1 MAKKYI
7 NFLQITLIFVFLS
20 LMPHTMS
27 AQCAGEDGQFTVCNI
42 TDPSS
47 KTIDLF
53 SKLTGSPLTGGI
65 WKDDNSSGGL
75 NSTTGILN
83 VQQIRRSGIYHYTYT
98 VDGIG
103 LCPDNAA
110 TVTITVGGYAG
121 VPSNA
126 VVCTSVVMY
135 NLFQA
140 FNGLYLGAQSN
151 GKWFN
156 DTTNEYLPD
165 SDGSYIDVS
174 NYKKG
179 DYPFTYTMAAV
190 GTCPAVSSNVIIS
203 VYEAPKAGT
212 ATKLLLCATDGL
224 SAYTNVDLNTLLSG
238 QDPNGTWTDQSGTGE
253 LTFSGDHFVDA
264 QKIYNKF
271 GTGIFKFNYKVLSTE
286 NSICVDDD
294 ETVEI
299 VIEKKL
305 DFTGSTIKVN
315 SDICETDIATATYYV
330 TIDRNTAA
338 IPDGNYY
345 VQLNVSGFNGG
356 GELFQA
362 TFLNGKL
369 TFPISSKYFQ
379 QVGNY
384 VVNILN
390 IYSVDGYRACQN
402 ILNLTDTLSVFPI
415 PDLIGAKIAPIIAC
429 QNTNS
434 TVNISDAIKVA
445 DGTYDIRYTISGAN
459 NASSQIAT
467 VTFSGGS
474 ASFPLQ
480 AILNSQNGN
489 SVITITS
496 IKQETTT
503 CSNTANL
510 RGDIIVNSLPNAS
523 NVKIQIPDAIC
534 FGSPVNAAVSGLGT
548 LTNVKLSYVLSGSNT
563 ATVQTID
570 LSPVNGN
577 ATFTIPANLLLN
589 TGLTTAT
596 VTNLINNVTGCSA
609 NVTGASDPFSLNPIP
624 VAPVAV
630 NQSFCKYDLPT
641 VANLVPNGAQFSW
654 YISATATTPLAST
667 YLLKSEDY
675 YVKETA
681 LGCTSEATKISVTL
695 NDIPAPELNQ
705 DGEKFCGLDSPT
717 IADLSNN
724 TNASSSIVWYDSNG
738 ILQASTNPLI
748 DKKEYIGYDFST
760 ATPSCR
766 SFDSLKVIV
775 SLTNCPE
782 VPSTF
787 FIPDGFSPNG
797 DGVNDVFVIPDID
810 FLYPDYIIEIFNR
823 YGNGMYR
830 GGKDKPGW
838 DGLNYETQGL
848 NHGIAPNGVYFYV
861 LHFNKDNKPPKQG
874 RLYLNR

>member
-1 MAKKYI
+1 
-7 NFLQITLIFVFLS
+7 
-20 LMPHTMS
+20 MS

-65 WKDDNSSGGL
+65 WNDDNSSGGL
-75 NSTTGILN
+75 NSTTGVLN

-110 TVTITVGGYAG
+110 TVTVTVGGYAG

-126 VVCTSVVMY
+126 VVCTSTKMY

-151 GKWFN
+151 GIWHD
-156 DTTNEYLPD
+156 DTKNEDLPP
-165 SDGSYIDVS
+165 GVSYINVEGL
-174 NYKKG
+174 KEG
-179 DYPFTYTMAAV
+179 DYPFTYTMPAI
-190 GTCPAVSSNVIIS
+190 GTCPAVSSSVVISIF
-203 VYEAPKAGT
+203 EAPEAGD
-212 ATKLLLCATDGL
+212 ATSLLLCSTDGL
-224 SAYTNVDLNTLLSG
+224 SGYTNVDLESLLSG
-238 QDPNGTWTDQSGTGE
+238 QDPDGTWTDESGTGE
-253 LTFSGDHFVDA
+253 LTFTGDHFVDA
-264 QKIYNKF
+264 QKIFNKF
-271 GTGIFKFNYKVLSTE
+271 GLGTYRFKYKVLSTK
-286 NSICVDDD
+286 NSICSDD
-294 ETVEI
+294 EATVQI
-299 VIEKKL
+299 IIEKKL
-305 DFTGSTIKVN
+305 DFTGATIKVN
-315 SDICETDIATATYYV
+315 SDICETEIATATYYV
-330 TIDRNTAA
+330 TIDRKTAV
-338 IPDGNYY
+338 IPDGKYI
-345 VQLNVSGFNGG
+345 VGFTVSGRNGG
-356 GELFQA
+356 SEIIEASF
-362 TFLNGKL
+362 TNGIL
-369 TFPISSKYFQ
+369 IFPIKSQYFQ
-379 QVGNY
+379 QIGNY
-384 VVNILN
+384 TVS
-390 IYSVDGYRACQN
+390 IYNMYLSDSAKACQN
-402 ILNLTDTLSVFPI
+402 IMNLSDVLSIVPI
-415 PDLIGAKIAPIIAC
+415 PDLIGAKIATVTTC
-429 QNTNS
+429 QNTS
-434 TVNISDAIKVA
+434 PSVNIYDANRMG
-445 DGTYDIRYTISGAN
+445 DGTYEILYNVSGVN
-459 NASSQIAT
+459 NGSSLSAQITFTGGIAT
-467 VTFSGGS
+467 PFTIPSSLTSQSGGS
-474 ASFPLQ
+474 V
-480 AILNSQNGN
+480 I
-489 SVITITS
+489 VITNITHVDS
-496 IKQETTT
+496 GIRGCT
-503 CSNTANL
+503 NTANI
-510 RGDIIVNSLPNAS
+510 RGDLLVNSLPNAS

-534 FGSPVNAAVSGLGT
+534 LGSPVNASVSGLGT

-609 NVTGASDPFSLNPIP
+609 DVTGASDPFSLNPIP

-654 YISATATTPLAST
+654 YISATATTPLASA